1 MQNGDIAAAL
11 QHQQDGGLSHRGGVC
26 HGSVQC
32 LHAVVV
38 AGLDV
43 QCVETGTVADDDL
56 QVGVGLDD
64 FAGDGGDADDHG
76 IGLVLF
82 HIGQNVFGLEAAAL
96 NDGVACIFQQ
106 LAALRHDLL
115 RQ

>member
-26 HGSVQC
+26 HRSVQC

-43 QCVETGTVADDDL
+43 QCVEACAVADDDL

-82 HIGQNVFGLEAAAL
+82 HVSQNVFGLETAAL